1 MTKLTLEREPSASPL
16 PGRRV
21 PHGECV
27 EDGPAEAGT
36 LWGQYERC
44 GARAD
49 RDRLVLHYGPLV
61 RQVAGRV
68 GTRLPAHVDVADLMQ
83 AGMFGLMDAIERFEP
98 ELGVRFETYAAQR
111 IRGAILDELR
121 AQDWVPRI
129 VRTRAREVAKARE
142 SLEARLHR
150 SASPAELAGELGM
163 GPAEIRG
170 ILSQIQLI
178 SLEAL
183 DEWAGARGVA
193 VTLAE
198 TLALENSDPV
208 TLLEASETS
217 RLLAL
222 SFARLPER
230 DHQVLWSYYV
240 ENLTLAE
247 IGRRLGVTE
256 SRVCQ
261 LRSRAISRL
270 RDHFA
275 ELSGPVHEAG

>member
-1 MTKLTLEREPSASPL
+1 MTKLTLEREPSTG
-16 PGRRV
+16 GRRV
-21 PHGECV
+21 PQRQCV
-27 EDGPAEAGT
+27 ADSSPAEAGA

-44 GARAD
+44 GARDD
-49 RDRLVLHYGPLV
+49 RDRLVLHYEPLV

-68 GTRLPAHVDVADLMQ
+68 GTRLPAHVDVADLIQ
-83 AGMFGLMDAIERFEP
+83 AGVFGLMDAIERFEP
-98 ELGVRFETYAAQR
+98 ELGIRFESYATQR

-129 VRTRAREVAKARE
+129 VRNRARELAKARE

-150 SASPAELAGELGM
+150 SASPAELASELGV
-163 GPAEIRG
+163 GPSEIRG

-178 SLEAL
+178 SMEAL
-183 DEWAGARGVA
+183 DEWANARGVTA
-193 VTLAE
+193 SLAE

-208 TLLEASETS
+208 VMLEASETS
-217 RLLAL
+217 RMLAL

-261 LRSRAISRL
+261 LRGRAISRL

-275 ELSGPVHEAG
+275 ELAGPLHEAG

>member
-1 MTKLTLEREPSASPL
+1 MTKLTLEREPSTSGLPVPL
-16 PGRRV
+16 HR
-21 PHGECV
+21 CV
-27 EDGPAEAGT
+27 EDSAPVEAGT
-36 LWGQYERC
+36 LWGHYTRG
-44 GARAD
+44 GARDD
-49 RDRLVLHYGPLV
+49 RDRLVLYYEPLV

-68 GTRLPAHVDVADLMQ
+68 GTRLPAHVDVSDLIQ
-83 AGMFGLMDAIERFEP
+83 AGVFGLMDAIERFEP
-98 ELGVRFETYAAQR
+98 DLGVRFESYATQR

-121 AQDWVPRI
+121 AQDWVPRV
-129 VRTRAREVAKARE
+129 VRTRARELAKARE

-150 SASPAELAGELGM
+150 SASPAELASELGM

-170 ILSQIQLI
+170 ILNQIQLI
-178 SLEAL
+178 SMEAV
-183 DEWAGARGVA
+183 DEWAGARGVT

-217 RLLAL
+217 RLLAMSL
-222 SFARLPER
+222 ARLPER

-261 LRSRAISRL
+261 LRGRAVNRL

-275 ELSGPVHEAG
+275 ELAGPIDEAG